1 MSCNSGHTDLFD
13 DVGTNAAATF
23 AQMQTIANVYA
34 YDGSVSFGTPIIR
47 VFSGNYSARLSN
59 NQDSYPAVYTNF
71 GINMPA
77 GSPKGLFR
85 YYWDGITVRYEKEG

>member
-1 MSCNSGHTDLFD
+1 MIVNQHKHG
-13 DVGTNAAATF
+13 
-23 AQMQTIANVYA
+23 NVDA
-34 YDGSVSFGTPIIR
+34 SFP
-47 VFSGNYSARLSN
+47 GNYSARLSN

-85 YYWDGITVRYEKEG
+85 HYWDGITVRYEKEG